1 MAEQNNLMILPVSSG
16 TLLRA
21 VVRLSSE
28 KHPEHL
34 AAIQR
39 EIDRRAERPLR
50 RAA

>member
-1 MAEQNNLMILPVSSG
+1 MSERITPILPVSSG

-39 EIDRRAERPLR
+39 EIDRRELLR